1 MLDEDS
7 ISLIEDEYC
16 VEKELDKEMSFDEV
30 SMGKTAGF
38 SSPQEARRNAE
49 IPIKEQIPFFC
60 MMASRYP
67 KYILI
72 YGVVV
77 AGVLYNC
84 IDSNF
89 IPPNGMLFTFFYKQL
104 HWIPQRAEPEPI
116 PHTPYLHWILSV
128 AKLPQG

>member
-49 IPIKEQIPFFC
+49 IPIKEQIPFFS
-60 MMASRYP
+60 MMASLYP

-77 AGVLYNC
+77 AGVLINC

-89 IPPNGMLFTFFYKQL
+89 IPPNGTLPTFL
-104 HWIPQRAEPEPI
+104 
-116 PHTPYLHWILSV
+116 
-128 AKLPQG
+128 